1 MLRPAHWISSK
12 SMTCQSGGKTGR
24 GYLWMSSLRGG
35 SHTHRISVS
44 QRSLGPSPST
54 WLANPVVSQD
64 LSAPGPLLA
73 IRMKP
78 RANDS
83 ELFIPLFCTRELPLF
98 DSIERKKIDRLTP
111 TWNSILLLLVMAPY
125 VGLHGSQQCVITDY
139 SHQGVPLF
147 SGRQLFTNSMFFIQ
161 GTKHLQPKG
170 VASSKNEYRAE
181 TARRYIGQNVFVFCK
196 LQKHV

>member
-1 MLRPAHWISSK
+1 
-12 SMTCQSGGKTGR
+12 MTCQSGGKTGR

-73 IRMKP
+73 IRMKTTSGLP

-83 ELFIPLFCTRELPLF
+83 ELFIPLFCTREIPLF
-98 DSIERKKIDRLTP
+98 DSIERKKINRLTP
-111 TWNSILLLLVMAPY
+111 TWNSILPLLVMAPY
-125 VGLHGSQQCVITDY
+125 VGLVTWVTTMCHYRLLTSRSTSFLGPSTLHKLYVFLYKVQNTCSRRESQA
-139 SHQGVPLF
+139 
-147 SGRQLFTNSMFFIQ
+147 
-161 GTKHLQPKG
+161 PKM
-170 VASSKNEYRAE
+170 SIEQ
-181 TARRYIGQNVFVFCK
+181 RRLVDI
-196 LQKHV
+196 